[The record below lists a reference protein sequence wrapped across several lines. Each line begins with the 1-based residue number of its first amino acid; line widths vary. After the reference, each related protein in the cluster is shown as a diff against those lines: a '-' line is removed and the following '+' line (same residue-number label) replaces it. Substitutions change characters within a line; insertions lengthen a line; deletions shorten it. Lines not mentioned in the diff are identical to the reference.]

1 MNDWTDA
8 ELSTLI
14 AEAMTAHEDDVDA
27 DRARELAFAV
37 EPARRHWPAVMA
49 AAVAVILV
57 CGAAVY
63 VAARNGDDGA
73 APAVSGPTSAGDT
86 TVAPALGT
94 TEENRQRAIAASETA
109 LASMSLPAGAE
120 QLEGKPDG
128 WTGGG
133 MGMGP
138 ADGTLTRTAWW
149 SVPLSVDQVVVYLTD
164 YAPAGMQR
172 TEGEEVV
179 PAGSSDGVSYTA
191 YSVITPADPAA
202 YTAPTLLV
210 QFAQIG
216 DHTVVRLDTFLA
228 ARYAVSPQHRIAGE
242 VTAVQIDRVR
252 PSGSFGS
259 GDGGPLPT
267 VRLAEPA
274 DAALIDELVDAFNG
288 QYGSPTAGLTLPC
301 PYPGDPSPED
311 TVTFSVRNDDGSAG
325 TVVAKTDLWCVG
337 QTQVTVDGAR
347 LDVTLDPGDFPDTVD
362 RVADA
367 AE

>member
-8 ELSTLI
+8 ELSTVI
-14 AEAMTAHEDDVDA
+14 AEAMTAHEDDVDP

-49 AAVAVILV
+49 ASVAVILA
-57 CGAAVY
+57 CGVVVY
-63 VAARNGDDGA
+63 AAARTGDDSR
-73 APAVSGPTSAGDT
+73 APAITGPASGGDATVS
-86 TVAPALGT
+86 ALGT
-94 TEENRQRAIAASETA
+94 TEENRQRAIAASEA
-109 LASMSLPAGAE
+109 VLASMSLPAGSE

-149 SVPLSVDQVVVYLTD
+149 SVPLNVDQVVAYLTD
-164 YAPAGMQR
+164 YAPAGMR
-172 TEGEEVV
+172 RPEGEEVV

-191 YSVITPADPAA
+191 YSVIAPADPAA

-252 PSGSFGS
+252 PARSFGS

-267 VRLAEPA
+267 VRLEEPA
-274 DAALIDELVDAFNG
+274 DAVLIAELVDAFNG

-347 LDVTLDPGDFPDTVD
+347 LDVTLDPGDFPETVD
-362 RVADA
+362 RVAA
-367 AE
+367 AAQ